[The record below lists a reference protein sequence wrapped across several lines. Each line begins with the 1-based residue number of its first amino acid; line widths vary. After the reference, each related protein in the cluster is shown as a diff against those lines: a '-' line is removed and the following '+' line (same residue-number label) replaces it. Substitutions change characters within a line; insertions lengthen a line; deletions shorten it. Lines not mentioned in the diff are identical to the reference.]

1 MHAVDVHTQP
11 THALKASRRP
21 GRLAAFATLAAALGL
36 ALGSAQIARADDEGA
51 ARSDAEDDCSNRSL
65 RGDYAFAIGGTI
77 FAGPN
82 QFLLRGVAMTHFDGH
97 GNLTQVDFTTRSG
110 VSVSSDWRPAT
121 GTYDVSP
128 DCTGTAQIQFTDG
141 SPTLKLRLVV
151 SDRGRHV
158 DTVVENQGTGSTG
171 TKVR

>member
-1 MHAVDVHTQP
+1 MHALDVHTQD
-11 THALKASRRP
+11 THALKAFRPSRR
-21 GRLAAFATLAAALGL
+21 LARFATLAVALGL
-36 ALGSAQIARADDEGA
+36 ALGSAQIARADDDGA

-97 GNLTQVDFTTRSG
+97 GNLTQVDFNTRSG
-110 VSVSSDWRPAT
+110 APTSSDWRPAT
-121 GTYDVSP
+121 GTYDLNP
-128 DCTGTAQIQFTDG
+128 DCTGTAEVQLTDG

-151 SDRGRHV
+151 SDRGRHI
-158 DTVVENQGTGSTG
+158 DTLVENQGTGSTG